1 MGPMNLISRRD
12 FLLKSAGVGGA
23 LMASR
28 SVFAAS
34 RYRQIIGSNGDVR
47 VGIIGIRS
55 KGAQHIEE
63 FYKIPGVRVVALCDA
78 DLDILHRETDKFSI
92 RKEPVAAYQ
101 DLRRLLDDPQVDA
114 VVIAT
119 PNHWHSLAA
128 IWACQAGKDVYV
140 EKPVSHT
147 VWEGRKLVEAA
158 RKYNRIVQ
166 AGTQNRSDTGFREA
180 IEFIRQGHIGK
191 VLYAHGVWYKE
202 RNPIG
207 RVTQPQP
214 IPASVDYN
222 LWTGPAKMQPLMR
235 KRLHYDWHWF
245 WEYGDGEMAN
255 IGVHQIDDCRFALN
269 LNHYPKRL
277 WSLGGRFVFDDDG
290 ETPNTHLT
298 VLDYGDIPV
307 IVQVRNLY
315 RAKGQR
321 AMDHLRGTRDGNVLQ
336 CEGGY
341 FVGGR
346 GGGSVYDNDKK
357 RIKQFPG
364 DGGGQH
370 QANFIDA
377 VRSRRVQDLHGEIE
391 QGHITSALCHLANI
405 AHRIGRSADV
415 DEIKAAVKD
424 SGSEAQAAVESVIE
438 HLLRNEVDLKKQPL
452 TLGPWLAW
460 DAEKERCVGPFAG
473 KANKYL
479 SRKKYRKPFVI
490 PKNV

>member
-1 MGPMNLISRRD
+1 
-12 FLLKSAGVGGA
+12 
-23 LMASR
+23 MASR
-28 SVFAAS
+28 SVLAAS
-34 RYRQIIGSNGDVR
+34 RYRQIIGVNEDVR

-78 DLDILHRETDKFSI
+78 DLDILHRETDKFSS

-101 DLRRLLDDPQVDA
+101 DLRRLLDDPQIDA
-114 VVIAT
+114 VAIAT

-147 VWEGRKLVEAA
+147 VREGRKLVEAA

-191 VLYAHGVWYKE
+191 ILYAHGVWYKE
-202 RNPIG
+202 RTSIG

-214 IPASVDYN
+214 VPASVDYN

-235 KRLHYDWHWF
+235 RRLHYDWHWF

-290 ETPNTHLT
+290 ETPNT
-298 VLDYGDIPV
+298 
-307 IVQVRNLY
+307 
-315 RAKGQR
+315 
-321 AMDHLRGTRDGNVLQ
+321 
-336 CEGGY
+336 
-341 FVGGR
+341 
-346 GGGSVYDNDKK
+346 
-357 RIKQFPG
+357 
-364 DGGGQH
+364 
-370 QANFIDA
+370 
-377 VRSRRVQDLHGEIE
+377 
-391 QGHITSALCHLANI
+391 
-405 AHRIGRSADV
+405 
-415 DEIKAAVKD
+415 
-424 SGSEAQAAVESVIE
+424 
-438 HLLRNEVDLKKQPL
+438 
-452 TLGPWLAW
+452 
-460 DAEKERCVGPFAG
+460 
-473 KANKYL
+473 
-479 SRKKYRKPFVI
+479 
-490 PKNV
+490 